1 MPLPPR
7 ALLCSLLVLGGAAGL
22 RAQAPA
28 DARVILITFDGI
40 RAEDFFGG
48 LDTIVSAREE
58 DSGIYDLER
67 LRRDYW
73 RDTPEARRRAV
84 MPFFW
89 DSLAPRGMVLGD
101 AARGSTVRITNPH
114 GFSAPGYQELLTG
127 HAQPDVTSND
137 QRRYPHRTVLEHVR
151 ATLRLAPERVAAFT
165 SWENFRFYVASQ
177 EGAVFV
183 NAGYDSIP
191 ADRQTPIMARL
202 LGVQPRALALWEGSR
217 LDAFTGA
224 LALEWLRR
232 HDPRVMYLAFNDTDD
247 LAHNRRY
254 DRVLDAL
261 HALDDFLREL
271 WQTVESLPAYRGRTT
286 IILTTDHGRGHT
298 PRDWTDHG
306 EDVPGSETIW
316 LAVIGPRTPDR
327 GVVAGVAATQANIAA
342 TLLECLGL
350 PGAGWSAETAPPVA
364 GACVR

>member
-1 MPLPPR
+1 MPLPPVR
-7 ALLCSLLVLGGAAGL
+7 HLLSLLACTLTASLG
-22 RAQAPA
+22 AQATP
-28 DARVILITFDGI
+28 DARVILVTFDGI

-73 RDTPEARRRAV
+73 RATPEARRRAV

-89 DSLAPRGMVLGD
+89 DSLAPQGMVFGD

-114 GFSAPGYQELLTG
+114 GFSAPGYQEILTG

-151 ATLRLAPERVAAFT
+151 ETLRLPPERVAAFT
-165 SWENFRFYVASQ
+165 SWENFRYYVASRD
-177 EGAVFV
+177 GAIFV

-191 ADRQTPIMARL
+191 AALQTPMMGRL
-202 LGVQPRALALWEGSR
+202 LGLQPRALALWEGSR

-224 LALEWLRR
+224 LAMEWLRR
-232 HDPRVMYLAFNDTDD
+232 HEPRVMYLAFNDTDD

-261 HALDDFLREL
+261 HALDGFLREL

-286 IILTTDHGRGHT
+286 LILTTDHGRGHS

-306 EDVPGSETIW
+306 ADVPGSETIW
-316 LAVIGPRTPDR
+316 LAVIGPRTPDQ
-327 GVVAGVAATQANIAA
+327 GVVAGAQVTQASIAA
-342 TLLECLGL
+342 TLLECLGM
-350 PGAGWSAETAPPVA
+350 PGAGWSPESAPPVP